1 MARAL
6 ALLVAT
12 SAAAPVLAALYEYE
26 DGASAFDWLH
36 AILPKTKAETQAAA
50 PKTKSAIGKQPLRKN
65 SIQASIQR
73 MAAAARERHEARE
86 AREAVS
92 GAGPSSAAAD
102 EADEVEVTGVRSRA
116 DRDAKLREQAENV
129 D

>member
-50 PKTKSAIGKQPLRKN
+50 PKTKSAIGKQPLEKVAKA
-65 SIQASIQR
+65 ILPMIVICLLVLL
-73 MAAAARERHEARE
+73 
-86 AREAVS
+86 AVAFIPVLTLS
-92 GAGPSSAAAD
+92 LPALLGG
-102 EADEVEVTGVRSRA
+102 
-116 DRDAKLREQAENV
+116 
-129 D
+129 